1 MGLDT
6 YLFNDFKLPVVEVCY
21 WRKCWGIDKWLNS
34 KIDKNKPIWENPEQE
49 KDHYTPYYEFDCSIL
64 NPIVDKMKIY
74 INKLTEKAKLY
85 SVIES
90 LEDLRL
96 YICELEGCYY
106 DDYAEFEKLLY
117 TFNIDGLT
125 IETFRDSNWS
135 VVDTFIQ
142 TYKNFEEAIKYTK
155 LYLLSSF

>member
-34 KIDKNKPIWENPEQE
+34 KIYKNKPIWENPEQE

-96 YICELEGCYY
+96 YICELEDCDY
-106 DDYAEFEKLLY
+106 DNYAEFEKLLY

-142 TYKNFEEAIKYTK
+142 TYKNFEEAIKYAK

>member
-34 KIDKNKPIWENPEQE
+34 KIDKNKPIWKNPEQE

-96 YICELEGCYY
+96 YICELEDCDY
-106 DDYAEFEKLLY
+106 DNYAEFEKLLY

-125 IETFRDSNWS
+125 IETFRDGIWS
-135 VVDTFIQ
+135 VVNTFIQ
-142 TYKNFEEAIKYTK
+142 TYKNFEEAIKYDK